1 MYKDNFEIVIL
12 RKWEICS
19 FDLWEILSSI
29 FFVVKHVEKEE
40 EDKKWRRGD
49 KVCFLIKNV
58 RAASAEKCIVLEK
71 WARARS

>member
-1 MYKDNFEIVIL
+1 M
-12 RKWEICS
+12 
-19 FDLWEILSSI
+19 SSI
-29 FFVVKHVEKEE
+29 FFVAKHVEKEE